1 MADPIQLRMGARQ
14 WGILLLLSILWG
26 GSFFFIEVAVTQIP
40 PFTLVLL
47 RVTLAAGAL
56 LLFLA
61 VRGELRLDRALIG
74 PFFVMALLNNAL
86 PFSLLASGQTVIGSG
101 LASILNA
108 TTPIWTVIIAHLFT
122 RDERMSPLKVTGVL
136 LGFGGV
142 AVMIGAD
149 LLGQIGESL
158 WAQLACVAAGLCY
171 ALAGVYGRRFSR
183 LGVSPITVSAGQL
196 TAASLLLLPVAL
208 LVDRPWAMAMPSL
221 GAWACLV
228 ALALLS
234 TTFAYVLYF
243 RLIASAGAT
252 NAVLVTF
259 LVPVT
264 AILLGVLILGEVLAL
279 RHLIGMALIG
289 AGLAAIDGR
298 LLRRRAPATAG
309 ADAVRR

>member
-1 MADPIQLRMGARQ
+1 M
-14 WGILLLLSILWG
+14 
-26 GSFFFIEVAVTQIP
+26 T
-40 PFTLVLL
+40 
-47 RVTLAAGAL
+47 
-56 LLFLA
+56 
-61 VRGELRLDRALIG
+61 
-74 PFFVMALLNNAL
+74 
-86 PFSLLASGQTVIGSG
+86 
-101 LASILNA
+101 
-108 TTPIWTVIIAHLFT
+108 
-122 RDERMSPLKVTGVL
+122 PLKVAGVL

-149 LLGQIGESL
+149 LLGQLGASL

-208 LVDRPWAMAMPSL
+208 LVDRPWAMVMPS
-221 GAWACLV
+221 AEASACLV

-264 AILLGVLILGEVLAL
+264 AILLGVLILDEVLAL
-279 RHLIGMALIG
+279 RHLVGMALIG